1 MDFVKSITQAATQ
14 ASIAAERVQH
24 VSRVYER
31 NRAAS
36 QNTVDT
42 LTKLATGNLTSAA
55 ELLNGASG
63 ALSVATDL
71 SPKVGEVTRGF
82 RATAGAVGSV
92 LRIANASNHPQ
103 IHAAAQT
110 VTTALKGVETQ
121 FAAVVGTDTAKAVKS
136 VLQAT
141 GLGAVFDVLG
151 GDASSAT
158 PHLLT
163 LTTEEGRRF
172 NFGLSTAAFDKLR
185 RTTRY
190 KVASQ
195 ERLNR
200 PEALQAVSQ
209 GGETIVLSGV
219 VFAALGAGA
228 RQLEALRA
236 IGGRMKPVQLTAGT
250 GDVLGRWYLQSVEEE
265 QEALMSDG
273 APRKQTFSLEFGRY
287 GEDFKNI

>member
-1 MDFVKSITQAATQ
+1 M
-14 ASIAAERVQH
+14 
-24 VSRVYER
+24 
-31 NRAAS
+31 
-36 QNTVDT
+36 
-42 LTKLATGNLTSAA
+42 TKLATGNLTSAA
-55 ELLNGASG
+55 ELLNGASS

-151 GDASSAT
+151 GDAASAI

>member
-55 ELLNGASG
+55 ELLNGASS

-103 IHAAAQT
+103 IHAAA
-110 VTTALKGVETQ
+110 
-121 FAAVVGTDTAKAVKS
+121 
-136 VLQAT
+136 
-141 GLGAVFDVLG
+141 
-151 GDASSAT
+151 
-158 PHLLT
+158 
-163 LTTEEGRRF
+163 
-172 NFGLSTAAFDKLR
+172 
-185 RTTRY
+185 
-190 KVASQ
+190 
-195 ERLNR
+195 
-200 PEALQAVSQ
+200 
-209 GGETIVLSGV
+209 
-219 VFAALGAGA
+219 
-228 RQLEALRA
+228 
-236 IGGRMKPVQLTAGT
+236 
-250 GDVLGRWYLQSVEEE
+250 
-265 QEALMSDG
+265 
-273 APRKQTFSLEFGRY
+273 
-287 GEDFKNI
+287 